1 MNVLTQLI
9 ASGLT
14 LGTPIVLAALGGMF
28 SYNARVFNIALESF
42 MLVGAY
48 FSVTMTQSLGGSIW
62 LGVLAGV
69 LAGGLLAL
77 IMGFGVLSWGA
88 DEVILGIAFNLFAL
102 GLTSYL
108 LTSGSNSGRGFIQL
122 GHGLPQVELA
132 SLQHVPILSGL
143 INGHDPIVFASW
155 LLAALA
161 AWIIYRTR
169 FGLRVKASGESE
181 LGARAVGVAV
191 WRTKMW
197 TFLLSGLLS
206 GLGGAELALGSV
218 HLFSQDITAGAGI
231 IAFAAVV
238 FGGGR
243 PGRVILGAL
252 LFGFAEAG
260 AGVAQV
266 GSTVPPD
273 FVLMVPYVAA
283 IVALAVLGGGRRSR
297 RQGAA

>member
-1 MNVLTQLI
+1 MSVLNQLI

-28 SYNARVFNIALESF
+28 SYNARVFNIALEAF

-48 FSVTMTQSLGGSIW
+48 FSVTMTQTLGSVW
-62 LGVLAGV
+62 LGVVAGV
-69 LAGGLLAL
+69 LAAGILAS
-77 IMGFGVLSWGA
+77 IMGLAVLSWGA
-88 DEVILGIAFNLFAL
+88 DEVILGIALNLFAL

-122 GHGLPQVELA
+122 SQGLPQVMLTG
-132 SLQHVPILSGL
+132 LQHVPILSGL
-143 INGHDPIVFASW
+143 INGHDPVVFATW
-155 LLAALA
+155 LLAGLA
-161 AWIIYRTR
+161 AWVIYRTR
-169 FGLRVKASGESE
+169 FGLRIRASGESD
-181 LGARAVGVAV
+181 LAARAVGVAV

-197 TFLLSGLLS
+197 TFVLSGLLS

-243 PGRVILGAL
+243 PGRVIAGAL

-260 AGVAQV
+260 AGVAQI
-266 GSTVPPD
+266 GSTVAPD
-273 FVLMVPYVAA
+273 FVLMTPYVAA
-283 IVALAVLGGGRRSR
+283 IVALVALGDRRRR
-297 RQGAA
+297 RQT

>member
-1 MNVLTQLI
+1 MSVLTQLI
-9 ASGLT
+9 ASGFT
-14 LGTPIVLAALGGMF
+14 LATPILLAALGGMF
-28 SYNARVFNIALESF
+28 SYNARVFNIGLEGF

-48 FSVTMTQSLGGSIW
+48 FSVTMTQTLGGSVW
-62 LGVLAGV
+62 LGVVAGV
-69 LAGGLLAL
+69 VAAGLLAL

-88 DEVILGIAFNLFAL
+88 DEVILGIALNLFAL

-122 GHGLPQVELA
+122 NQGLPQVELA
-132 SLQHVPILSGL
+132 SLRHVPILSGF
-143 INGHDPIVFASW
+143 INGHDPLVFASW

-161 AWIIYRTR
+161 AWTIYRTR
-169 FGLRVKASGESE
+169 FGLRVRASGESE

-266 GSTVPPD
+266 GSSIPPD

-283 IVALAVLGGGRRSR
+283 IVALAVLGRGRHRR
-297 RQGAA
+297 RQDAA